1 LALLLTCVPL
11 CAADPMP
18 DLRDIRTGS
27 AIPDEGYCDQPFV
40 VVLPDGVRPGESS
53 TWLCVL
59 TTGRGKEGDPGQ
71 HVVATRS
78 TDQGRT
84 WSPLV
89 DIEPAD
95 GPEASWVVP
104 LLTPSG
110 RVYVF
115 YDYNGDRV
123 DTLAGRKIRADM
135 LGWYVYKFSD
145 DGGRTWAA
153 ERYRLPMR
161 LTACDRANQW
171 QGRVQVFW
179 GVAKPVVSG
188 GAAYLA
194 FTKLGKYMLDEGEGW
209 VYRSDNILA
218 EKDPA
223 KLRWDLLPE
232 GDRGIRLPE
241 FGSIQEEHNLVPL
254 SDGSLYCVYRTTMGL
269 VAESVSRDGGR
280 TWSTPRPA
288 AYADGRPIK
297 NPRANP
303 RVFRTAEGRYLLW
316 FHHNGTKSFEN
327 RNPAWLAGGI
337 EKDGRILWSEPEV
350 LLYDP
355 DPKTRMS
362 YPDFIEQGG
371 RFWVTETQ
379 KTAARVHEIDRA
391 LLDGLWGQFENRAAA
406 SRGLVL
412 DLPAEK
418 CGAAAT
424 VALPRLPD
432 LATGGGFSLDLR
444 LRAENLDADRAIFD
458 TRGDGGRGLAVTLTR
473 QGTVRLDLS
482 DGRAQAAWESDA
494 GLVRPGRWHHVTA
507 TVDGGPKIVTF
518 MVDGRLCDGGE
529 TRPFGWGR
537 FDAALGE
544 VNGKPQATL
553 PADSALRVGGLRV
566 YDRYL
571 RTSEAVGNA
580 RAGG

>member
-1 LALLLTCVPL
+1 LALLLMCVPL

-18 DLRDIRTGS
+18 DLRNIRTGS

-40 VVLPDGVRPGESS
+40 AVLPDGV
-53 TWLCVL
+53 WLCVL
-59 TTGRGKEGDPGQ
+59 TTGRGKEGDRGQ

-78 TDQGRT
+78 RDQGRT

-115 YDYNGDRV
+115 YDYNGDGV
-123 DTLAGRKIRADM
+123 DTLVGRKIRADM
-135 LGWYVYKFSD
+135 LGWYVYRFSD
-145 DGGRTWAA
+145 DGGRTWSG

-171 QGRVQVFW
+171 QGQVQVFW

-241 FGSIQEEHNLVPL
+241 FGSVQEEHNLVPL

-303 RVFRTAEGRYLLW
+303 RVFRTAEGHYLLW

-327 RNPAWLAGGI
+327 RNPVWLAGGI
-337 EKDGRILWSEPEV
+337 EQDGRILWSQPEV

-355 DPKTRMS
+355 DAKTRMS

-379 KTAARVHEIDRA
+379 KTAARVHEIDRT

-406 SRGLVL
+406 SRGRVL

-424 VALPRLPD
+424 VDLPRLPD
-432 LATGGGFSLDLR
+432 LATGGGFSIDLR
-444 LRAENLDADRAIFD
+444 LRAENLDADRAILD
-458 TRGDGGRGLAVTLTR
+458 TRSDGGRGLAVTLTR

-482 DGRAQAAWESDA
+482 DGRARAAWESDA
-494 GLVRPGRWHHVTA
+494 GLVGPGRWHHVTA

-544 VNGKPQATL
+544 VNGKAQATL
-553 PADSALRVGGLRV
+553 PADSALRLGGLRV